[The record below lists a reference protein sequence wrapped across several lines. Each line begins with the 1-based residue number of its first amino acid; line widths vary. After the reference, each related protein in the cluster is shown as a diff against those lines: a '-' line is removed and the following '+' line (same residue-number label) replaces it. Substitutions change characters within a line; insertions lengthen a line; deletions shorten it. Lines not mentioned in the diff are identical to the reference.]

1 MPATPKNAYPALP
14 ELPYEHTTVTM
25 LDVIAYL
32 HVLTVPTEV
41 KRAAYILFRNES
53 ANGSKGINNN
63 YAGVQADGGPWPAQW
78 DAAIVGTVV
87 LTENGTGK
95 KRRFVAFRHWQD
107 SVDFLVDRV
116 QSRGLYVGGTTH
128 LVVQMHVANDHYLA
142 RAYTK
147 EWVTGSAGAEPNA
160 QALGSFLSM
169 YGQAAALFRHVLGE
183 PAPVISVP
191 AAELTADDLNA
202 RFQAGEPFPLKD
214 AK

>member
-1 MPATPKNAYPALP
+1 MPATPKNAYPELP
-14 ELPYEHTTVTM
+14 ELPYQHTTVTM

-32 HVLTVPTEV
+32 HVLTVATEV

-53 ANGSKGINNN
+53 ANGTKGINHN
-63 YAGVQADGGPWPAQW
+63 YAGVQADGGRWPAQW

-116 QSRGLYVGGTTH
+116 ESRGLYVGGTTH
-128 LVVQMHVANDHYLA
+128 LVVQMHVANDHDLA

-147 EWVTGSAGAEPNA
+147 EWVIGSAAAEPNA
-160 QALGSFLSM
+160 QALSSFLSM
-169 YGQAAALFRHVLGE
+169 YGQAAALFRHALGE
-183 PAPVISVP
+183 PPRVAAAP
-191 AAELTADDLNA
+191 AERTADDLNA
-202 RFQAGEPFPLKD
+202 LAQAGEKFPLKGTP
-214 AK
+214 